1 MDENAPDP
9 NQSTTR
15 TFEEAI
21 QEAGKGT
28 YILTLYITGQT
39 FRSQQAI
46 RNIKRIC
53 EEELNS
59 RYELEVIDIYQQPE
73 LAKNVDLVAAPT
85 LIKTLPVPI
94 RRLVGDMSDREQVLI
109 GLDLKKNEKSSEDE

>member
-94 RRLVGDMSDREQVLI
+94 RRLVGDMSDRERVLI
-109 GLDLKKNEKSSEDE
+109 GLDLKKNE

>member
-9 NQSTTR
+9 NQSTTK